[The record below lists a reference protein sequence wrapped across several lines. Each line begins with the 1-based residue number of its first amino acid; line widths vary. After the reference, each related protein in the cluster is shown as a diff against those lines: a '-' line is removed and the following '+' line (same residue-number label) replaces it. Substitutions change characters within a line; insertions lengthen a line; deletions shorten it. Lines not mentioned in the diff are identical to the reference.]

1 MSPPYKVKRFAGRAG
16 SVVALLAAPVLTT
29 LLLTGCDDK
38 GNAVSAGLP
47 PAVAVTVQ
55 TVSTQAADAEID
67 LSGRVE
73 PIRTAEVRARVDGI
87 VQKLLYTEG
96 TDVEAGAAL
105 FAIDDSDYRAQL
117 EQANAMLQRA
127 LAIQKNAQAVVTRFR
142 PLVQRQAVSA
152 QEYEAAI
159 SAQGQAQASVSDARA
174 AVTLAKLRLERCT
187 VRAPIGGRVGR
198 ALVTEGA
205 LVSAASA
212 TLLAQINQ
220 LSPIFA
226 TFPKSN
232 TAILDLMDEAR
243 KGGLQLNQDTRF
255 PVQLTLANGRPYDE
269 VGQVDFADLSID
281 PTSGAQ
287 SVRARFQNAD
297 RTLLP
302 GQFVTGRFRIGVR
315 KDTVMVPA
323 RAIALNA
330 ENATLY
336 VVGADDIAHLRRVVI
351 GDQQQGMWEIRSGL
365 ANGERIIVDGWQK
378 IAPEQRVRPMEE
390 PPATGSSR

>member
-1 MSPPYKVKRFAGRAG
+1 MSPPYKVKRFTGCAW
-16 SVVALLAAPVLTT
+16 SPWSLT
-29 LLLTGCDDK
+29 LLLTVVAFCAGCGDK
-38 GNAVSAGLP
+38 QDAVSASLP
-47 PAVAVTVQ
+47 PPMAVTVQ
-55 TVSTQAADAEID
+55 TVTAQAADAEID

-96 TDVEAGAAL
+96 TDVEAGAPL

-187 VRAPIGGRVGR
+187 VRAPISGRVGR

-232 TAILDLMDEAR
+232 TAILDLMDEAH
-243 KGGLQLNQDTRF
+243 KGGLQLKQDARF
-255 PVQLTLANGRPYDE
+255 PVRLALANGRAYDE

-297 RTLLP
+297 RVLLP

-315 KDTVMVPA
+315 KDTVMVPS
-323 RAIALNA
+323 RAVALIA
-330 ENATLY
+330 ENATVY
-336 VVGADDIAHLRRVVI
+336 VVGTDDVAHLRRVVL
-351 GDQQQGMWEIRSGL
+351 GDQQQGLWEIRSGL
-365 ANGERIIVDGWQK
+365 NNGERIIVDGWQK

-390 PPATGSSR
+390 PQGKRPTP

>member
-1 MSPPYKVKRFAGRAG
+1 M
-16 SVVALLAAPVLTT
+16 LTT
-29 LLLTGCDDK
+29 LSLTGCDNK

-127 LAIQKNAQAVVTRFR
+127 LAIQKNAQAVVARFR

-336 VVGADDIAHLRRVVI
+336 VVDADDIAHLRRVVI
-351 GDQQQGMWEIRSGL
+351 GDQQQGLWEIRSGL

-378 IAPEQRVRPMEE
+378 IAPEQRVKPMEE
-390 PPATGSSR
+390 QPAMGSTR

>member
-1 MSPPYKVKRFAGRAG
+1 MSPPYKVKRFTGCAW
-16 SVVALLAAPVLTT
+16 SLT
-29 LLLTGCDDK
+29 LLLAVTLAAGCGDK
-38 GNAVSAGLP
+38 QEAVSAGLP

-55 TVSTQAADAEID
+55 TVSAQPADAEID

-187 VRAPIGGRVGR
+187 VRAPISGRVGR

-205 LVSAASA
+205 LVSSASA

-232 TAILDLMDEAR
+232 TAILDLMDEAN
-243 KGGLQLNQDTRF
+243 KGGLQLKQDARF
-255 PVQLTLANGRPYDE
+255 PVRLALANGRAYDE

-297 RTLLP
+297 RVLLP

-315 KDTVMVPA
+315 KDTVMVPS
-323 RAIALNA
+323 RAVALNA
-330 ENATLY
+330 ENATVY
-336 VVGADDIAHLRRVVI
+336 VVGTDDVAHLRRVVL
-351 GDQQQGMWEIRSGL
+351 GDQQQGLWEIRSGL
-365 ANGERIIVDGWQK
+365 NNGERIIVDGWQK

-390 PPATGSSR
+390 AQGKRPTP